1 MLTLNKLRTSLSAI
15 WSSISVTATFLR
27 GLVIFAFAWAFNFT
41 SLLASLVLNHRL
53 FNHRWCRLEMW
64 HKRSGLN
71 YSKGWVAE
79 LLTWHSRTLAF
90 FTSGSFS
97 FTSNSP
103 TFWGKKGSLWSSQ
116 PSGSLQQFWGC
127 EPTRRMISGINYSVN
142 VQPGT
147 WNCGIFSVLN
157 HFITEIPIFSPQE
170 RQEVSVS
177 FGQCKL
183 MKHAFNV
190 SHEGYTFLSKSAQ
203 NSQESV
209 RLVRALQQVVV

>member
-1 MLTLNKLRTSLSAI
+1 MPTLNNLRTSLSAV
-15 WSSISVTATFLR
+15 WSSISVTATFLT

-41 SLLASLVLNHRL
+41 SLLTSLVLNHRL
-53 FNHRWCRLEMW
+53 FNHRCCWLEMW

-103 TFWGKKGSLWSSQ
+103 TFWGKKGPLWSNQ

-147 WNCGIFSVLN
+147 WNCGITDFLCAIWNIHMKSV
-157 HFITEIPIFSPQE
+157 
-170 RQEVSVS
+170 
-177 FGQCKL
+177 CKTGNSHSRSTKPHL
-183 MKHAFNV
+183 KHA
-190 SHEGYTFLSKSAQ
+190 Q
-203 NSQESV
+203 QEEDQSSGLPPL
-209 RLVRALQQVVV
+209 RL